1 MFEWPEMP
9 ANRHHELRSGILLA
23 EFNREQLGLLALASV
38 FTVASIF
45 TLQDLK
51 SYEPWPVAIANAAII
66 AVAISAPLA
75 AGALWIRGALRYLQ
89 AIALVPAGF
98 AVGFVMLD
106 YGWIAGALSLAIH
119 ICLAWRIAYQRRGP
133 K

>member
-1 MFEWPEMP
+1 MFEWLEMP
-9 ANRHHELRSGILLA
+9 ANRRHELRSGILLA
-23 EFNREQLGLLALASV
+23 EFNREQLGLIALASV

-51 SYEPWPVAIANAAII
+51 SYEPWPIAVANAAIM

-75 AGALWIRGALRYLQ
+75 AGALWILGALRYLQ

-106 YGWIAGALSLAIH
+106 YGWIAGVLSLALH
-119 ICLAWRIAYQRRGP
+119 VCVAWRIAFKRRGA

>member
-9 ANRHHELRSGILLA
+9 ANRRHELRTGIRLS
-23 EFNREQLGLLALASV
+23 EFSREQLGLLALACV

-45 TLQDLK
+45 TLQDIK
-51 SYEPWPVAIANAAII
+51 SYEPWPVAVANAAIM

-75 AGALWIRGALRYLQ
+75 AGALRILGALRYLQ

-98 AVGFVMLD
+98 VVGFVMLD
-106 YGWIAGALSLAIH
+106 YGWIAGVLSLAIH
-119 ICLAWRIAYQRRGP
+119 ICLAWRIAFQRRGA